1 MSPVLA
7 RNGHPAAVLA
17 CLLVGEDRKWAAHA
31 QIDANAQSRQ
41 GDLEKLSISMRAARS
56 DRDGLDIAAELKADD
71 PDADI
76 HAA

>member
-1 MSPVLA
+1 MT
-7 RNGHPAAVLA
+7 
-17 CLLVGEDRKWAAHA
+17 
-31 QIDANAQSRQ
+31 QSRH
-41 GDLEKLSISMRAARS
+41 GDLQKLSISMRAARS